1 MGIALQAMEQTKA
14 FRSKHLGISKEPSS
28 SKVGWNIMSEGDKG
42 SRRTGEAG
50 RGQATRADILSVMES
65 H

>member
-1 MGIALQAMEQTKA
+1 
-14 FRSKHLGISKEPSS
+14 
-28 SKVGWNIMSEGDKG
+28 MSEGDKG